1 MNNSEIIRRALEK
14 LSNERAIETS
24 DKYVGGSADIEPY
37 IIDFDN
43 VKKGKGK
50 CKKCKS
56 DGEMMGKKM
65 AEMVIKESKMS
76 GSGFWD
82 SFSDT
87 ISKVG
92 KVASKVAPVLH
103 ALPTPITQQLGLTA
117 DALATTGAVTDAIK
131 GKGKGKRKRK
141 ISDKMKKRNLLIKKL
156 MKEEGMKLGEA
167 SKYIKDNGLL

>member
-24 DKYVGGSADIEPY
+24 DKYVGGSSDIEPY

-65 AEMVIKESKMS
+65 ADMVIKESKMY

-92 KVASKVAPVLH
+92 SVARAVAPVLH
-103 ALPTPITQQLGLTA
+103 AIPTPVTQELALGA

-131 GKGKGKRKRK
+131 KGKGKGKRK
-141 ISDKMKKRNLLIKKL
+141 ISPKMKKRNELIKKL